1 MKDSNVTILIPMAGL
16 GTRFKNEGFE
26 LPKPLIKVN
35 GKTLIE
41 HSVTSLGI
49 KGNYIFITRKYEN
62 PNENILLSKKL
73 KELSPNCIE
82 ITLQSPTRG
91 AVETCLFAEKFIN
104 NDEPL
109 IITNCDQITDWT
121 PEEFENFINDD
132 ELDGSIVT
140 YTSVNPKNSF
150 AIVNNGIVQKLVE
163 KNQVSDIALIG
174 LHQWKKGKDFVES
187 AKNLLRDFEEN
198 GRPECYISESYNYL
212 IENGKKIK
220 NFHISANQFIPLGT
234 PYDLKVYQGK
244 LKEFYTEKPKTIFCD
259 IDGTILKHLHRFSDL
274 MENKPIILPGVIEKI
289 NQWDSL
295 GHTIIFVTARKESSR
310 EMTESHLKKLGLCWD
325 HLIMG
330 VTSGHRVLIND
341 KLTKN
346 NPNRAIS
353 VNLITDGGFELINWE
368 EFGL

>member
-187 AKNLLRDFEEN
+187 AKNLQSLLKSDLDK
-198 GRPECYISESYNYL
+198 YNK
-212 IENGKKIK
+212 IEKDIT
-220 NFHISANQFIPLGT
+220 SAKQ
-234 PYDLKVYQGK
+234 K
-244 LKEFYTEKPKTIFCD
+244 LKD
-259 IDGTILKHLHRFSDL
+259 
-274 MENKPIILPGVIEKI
+274 
-289 NQWDSL
+289 
-295 GHTIIFVTARKESSR
+295 
-310 EMTESHLKKLGLCWD
+310 LGLENQSKD
-325 HLIMG
+325 LDAI
-330 VTSGHRVLIND
+330 LAKAN
-341 KLTKN
+341 KN
-346 NPNRAIS
+346 KTDLNRILS
-353 VNLITDGGFELINWE
+353 FK
-368 EFGL
+368 F